1 MVLVS
6 TQALISHNIGSI
18 RAPTITRNPTL
29 DLKMQ
34 TRKPINLKSL
44 NRLAANLPC
53 EILLNILVQ
62 PMVSIIA
69 PFIGLVGL
77 IHSVVR
83 V

>member
-53 EILLNILVQ
+53 EILLNLVQ

-77 IHSVVR
+77 IHSLVR